1 MPDLGAY
8 KEDVRF
14 NWTAADALVA
24 ELRST
29 ASVLDRQIG
38 ERKQVGAGARKKWEG
53 SYAQQFDGRMNTC
66 TGDAQRFVTSMRK
79 AADDLQELARL
90 AREEQQRRQQA
101 REWVARQER
110 KDWLDRNIIDPVKSV
125 FVGEDVP
132 PPPPPRD
139 PPKIPI
145 HDAPSTPRGPATP
158 VSG

>member
-8 KEDVRF
+8 EEDVRF

-24 ELRST
+24 ELRS
-29 ASVLDRQIG
+29 AAKVLDKQIG
-38 ERKQVGAGARKKWEG
+38 ERKQIGAGARKQWEG
-53 SYAQQFDGRMNTC
+53 SYAEKFDGRMNTC
-66 TGDAQRFVTSMRK
+66 TGDAQRFVTSMHK

-101 REWVARQER
+101 REWVAQQ
-110 KDWLDRNIIDPVKSV
+110 KDKNWFEKGVDAVTD
-125 FVGEDVP
+125 FFGGEDVP

-139 PPKIPI
+139 EPRIPI
-145 HDAPSTPRGPATP
+145 HDVPSTPRGPATP